1 MDNSCPNCNRI
12 SVHSGDCKHGNWYF
26 KSYPTCLI
34 CGNPCPFETVSIGFG
49 SEFDTGYLCAECT
62 REYIDPAIKA
72 AQQGVRRIGSRRP
85 RKSKG
90 VAQPAAANANR

>member
-1 MDNSCPNCNRI
+1 MDSSCPNCNRI

-26 KSYPTCLI
+26 KSYHTCLL

-62 REYIDPAIKA
+62 KEYIDPAIKA
-72 AQQGVRRIGSRRP
+72 AQQRLHLT
-85 RKSKG
+85 
-90 VAQPAAANANR
+90 AAGGESAGESNNSGGK